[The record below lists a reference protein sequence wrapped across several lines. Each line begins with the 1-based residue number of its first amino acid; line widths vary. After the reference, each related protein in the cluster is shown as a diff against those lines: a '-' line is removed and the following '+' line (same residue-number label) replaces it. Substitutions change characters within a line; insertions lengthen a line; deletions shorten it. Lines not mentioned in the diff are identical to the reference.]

1 MNNLPIAALQRAL
14 ASRVNPQMGQ
24 VAQVQVQVQVQV
36 HNRVTD
42 KMGNRHRAVA
52 HRAVKAAARADHRLQ
67 QREAPWWRQEPKVLG
82 RVPRVD

>member
-24 VAQVQVQVQVQV
+24 VAQVQVQVQV

-42 KMGNRHRAVA
+42 KVGNRHRAVA
-52 HRAVKAAARADHRLQ
+52 HRAVKAAARADHPLQ
-67 QREAPWWRQEPKVLG
+67 QREAPWWPQEPKALG

>member
-1 MNNLPIAALQRAL
+1 VDEQPTYSS
-14 ASRVNPQMGQ
+14 ASASPGEPGES
-24 VAQVQVQVQVQV
+24 ADGSSGQVQVQV

-52 HRAVKAAARADHRLQ
+52 HRAVKPAARADHPLP
-67 QREAPWWRQEPKVLG
+67 QREAPWWPQEPKALG

>member
-1 MNNLPIAALQRAL
+1 MNNPPTAALQRAL
-14 ASRVNPQMGQ
+14 ASREDQQMGQ
-24 VAQVQVQVQVQV
+24 VVQLQVRNQVM
-36 HNRVTD
+36 D
-42 KMGNRHRAVA
+42 KVDNRHRAVA

>member
-24 VAQVQVQVQVQV
+24 VAQVQVQV

-52 HRAVKAAARADHRLQ
+52 HRAVKPAARADHRLP
-67 QREAPWWRQEPKVLG
+67 QREAPWWPQEPKALG

>member
-24 VAQVQVQVQVQV
+24 VAEVQVQV

-42 KMGNRHRAVA
+42 KMGNRHRAV
-52 HRAVKAAARADHRLQ
+52 KPAARADHRLP
-67 QREAPWWRQEPKVLG
+67 QREAPWWPQEPKALG